1 MLIVWTSWTVSVS
14 IPANRT
20 SSVLFAATG
29 GHPSTYRSNILVIN
43 NDSAQLP
50 QGLSY
55 VDDFDTMTG
64 DWSQ

>member
-1 MLIVWTSWTVSVS
+1 MNL
-14 IPANRT
+14 PPNRT
-20 SSVLFAATG
+20 SSVLFASLG
-29 GHPSTYRSNILVIN
+29 GVPSGYRSNVLVIN
-43 NDSAQLP
+43 NDSAVLP

>member
-1 MLIVWTSWTVSVS
+1 MSLS
-14 IPANRT
+14 IPPNRT
-20 SSVLFAATG
+20 SSVVFAALG
-29 GHPSTYRSNILVIN
+29 GHAPCYRSNLLVIN
-43 NDSAQLP
+43 NDSAVLP